1 LIEAHF
7 ASSKNIWQGFARD
20 GEAII
25 GFDDYLNAV
34 VGGPEL
40 VTQTEAATQDIEQ
53 AIADLPAGRLS
64 DQVADPNLAALRDE
78 LQSNTANF
86 KSSMSSLLGISI
98 TFNSG
103 DGD

>member
-1 LIEAHF
+1 MEGPALVATTIEAIGRIDTAIAALPQGRF
-7 ASSKNIWQGFARD
+7 SKN
-20 GEAII
+20 
-25 GFDDYLNAV
+25 
-34 VGGPEL
+34 VGGQE
-40 VTQTEAATQDIEQ
+40 VET
-53 AIADLPAGRLS
+53 
-64 DQVADPNLAALRDE
+64 LRDE

>member
-1 LIEAHF
+1 M
-7 ASSKNIWQGFARD
+7 
-20 GEAII
+20 
-25 GFDDYLNAV
+25 
-34 VGGPEL
+34 
-40 VTQTEAATQDIEQ
+40 
-53 AIADLPAGRLS
+53 
-64 DQVADPNLAALRDE
+64 LRNE